1 MITFNTTLLRFSSK
15 GEKTGW
21 TYIEISAQQAQ
32 KLKPETRVSF
42 RVKGRLDQFSF
53 EKVALLPMG
62 EGQFILPV
70 NATMRKAIGKKH
82 GDKVKVEIE
91 ADERKLQLSPD
102 LLKCLKEEPKALAFF
117 KGLPK
122 SHQNWFSKWV
132 ESAKTLPTKS
142 KRITQILIACSK
154 EQGFSEMMRENKNGG
169 VM

>member
-1 MITFNTTLLRFSSK
+1 MTMITFSTTLLRFSSK
-15 GEKTGW
+15 GEKSGW
-21 TYIEISAQQAQ
+21 TYLEISAHQAQ
-32 KLKPETRVSF
+32 KLKPGTKVSF
-42 RVKGRLDQFSF
+42 RVKGRLDQFTF

-62 EGQFILPV
+62 EGQFIMPI
-70 NATMRKAIGKKH
+70 NATMRKAIGKKN

-102 LLKCLKEEPKALAFF
+102 LLKCLKDEPRAMAFF

-154 EQGFSEMMRENKNGG
+154 EQGFAEMMR
-169 VM
+169 

>member
-1 MITFNTTLLRFSSK
+1 MISFNTTLLRFNNK
-15 GEKTGW
+15 GEKSGW
-21 TYIEISAQQAQ
+21 TYLEISAQQAQ
-32 KLKPETRVSF
+32 KLKPGTRVSF

-62 EGQFILPV
+62 EGQFIMPI

-91 ADERKLQLSPD
+91 ADERKLQLSSD

-132 ESAKTLPTKS
+132 ESAKTVPTKS

-169 VM
+169 AM

>member
-15 GEKTGW
+15 GEKSGW
-21 TYIEISAQQAQ
+21 TYLEISAQQAQ
-32 KLKPETRVSF
+32 KLKPGTKVSF
-42 RVKGRLDQFSF
+42 RVKGRLDQFGF

-62 EGQFILPV
+62 EGQFIMPI

-91 ADERKLQLSPD
+91 ADESKLQLSPD

-154 EQGFSEMMRENKNGG
+154 EQGFPEMMRENKNGG
-169 VM
+169 AM

>member
-32 KLKPETRVSF
+32 KLKPGTRVSF